1 MIKKNIKNI
10 FIILIGTFI
19 LNLVFYILNI
29 KLGYENSFIFFAI
42 ITGYSL
48 LTMYNLFFG
57 SIKTLNKIYM
67 FLAGIFGFALSW
79 GEHYHTIRVPEENKD
94 IFKKVREIDI
104 YNSKIIYLIGNITI
118 LTAIYFIY
126 TLIISKSVN
135 GIFILLFGLG
145 LFFPIWYI
153 PLYERLT
160 LKLSK
165 TDLIK
170 LILLIILIIIT
181 IIILIFFK
189 FEYSVGLIVLVYFC
203 LLMSLI
209 FSYDKKKL
217 FITNLILLIIF
228 ILVPIFVILCFFIQ

>member
-19 LNLVFYILNI
+19 LNLVFYFLNI

-48 LTMYNLFFG
+48 LTMYNLLFG
-57 SIKTLNKIYM
+57 NIQIFNKIYM
-67 FLAGIFGFALSW
+67 FMVGIFGFFISW
-79 GEHYHTIRVPEENKD
+79 GEHYPTGRVTEENKD
-94 IFKKVREIDI
+94 SFEQVRELDM
-104 YNSKIIYLIGNITI
+104 YNSKTIYLMGNITI

-126 TLIISKSVN
+126 TIIISKNVN
-135 GIFILLFGLG
+135 PIFFLLLALGLLF
-145 LFFPIWYI
+145 PIYYV
-153 PLYERLT
+153 PLYETLT
-160 LKLSK
+160 LKISK

-181 IIILIFFK
+181 SIVLVFVKFK
-189 FEYSVGLIVLVYFC
+189 YNAGIIVLVYFC

-217 FITNLILLIIF
+217 FITNLVLLIIF
-228 ILVPIFVILCFFIQ
+228 ILVPIFIFLWLF